1 LNRKDAKSEAP
12 ILTKN
17 LGGLRVF
24 AVKIQGDKMMDHP
37 ITVGRV
43 LRSSTAGFAIG
54 CRVLREDVPE
64 FGAFVKVAQG
74 NTEITGLIYDV
85 QFVDDPLVRQIS
97 VLVMGFARD
106 GQVYQHLPP
115 QPPATL
121 DQIVTCTPDEVIA
134 FTREFTFL
142 RTILNAKDA
151 PADELIAAS
160 LRIAAAARPE
170 SERHAFLL
178 DAGREL
184 ARLLSVDPVR
194 LEGIL
199 RRIKPGGR

>member
-1 LNRKDAKSEAP
+1 
-12 ILTKN
+12 
-17 LGGLRVF
+17 
-24 AVKIQGDKMMDHP
+24 MMDQP

-43 LRSSTAGFAIG
+43 LRSSTAGFSIG
-54 CRVLREDVPE
+54 CRVLRENVPE

-74 NTEITGLIYDV
+74 NCAITGLIYDV
-85 QFVDDPLVRQIS
+85 QFVDDPLVRQIISADSMPEELRRDQSQRLAPIEIS
-97 VLVMGFARD
+97 VLVVGFVRD

-121 DQIVTCTPDEVIA
+121 DQIVTCTPDEVLA

-160 LRIAAAARPE
+160 LRTAAAARTE
-170 SERHAFLL
+170 GEQRAFLL
-178 DAGREL
+178 GAGREL

-199 RRIKPGGR
+199 RRIKPTSQ

>member
-1 LNRKDAKSEAP
+1 M
-12 ILTKN
+12 T
-17 LGGLRVF
+17 
-24 AVKIQGDKMMDHP
+24 DHP

-54 CRVLREDVPE
+54 CRVLKEDVPE
-64 FGAFVKVAQG
+64 FGAFVKVTQG
-74 NTEITGLIYDV
+74 SARIIGLIYDV
-85 QFVDDPLVRQIS
+85 QFVDDPLVRQIITADSMPAELRLDQSQRLAPIEIS
-97 VLVMGFARD
+97 VLVVGFTRE
-106 GQVYQHLPP
+106 GRVYQHLPP

-121 DQIVTCTPDEVIA
+121 DEITTCAPAEVSA

-151 PADELIAAS
+151 PADELAAAC
-160 LRIAAAARPE
+160 LRLAAAARSE
-170 SERHAFLL
+170 SERRTFLL

-184 ARLLSVDPVR
+184 ARLLAADPVR

-199 RRIKPGGR
+199 RRIRPQ